1 MGGTQNPAPHPS
13 RQPRTPVCPG
23 GHTSGGGQHVREPLP
38 GGHHLRVLLQIGEVL
53 PDPDGTVVWGEER
66 EVTGTVAGT
75 RPLGPAAAPARRAG
89 SLGRGPGFLPSA
101 AFPPSPADGSPRAL
115 ASLRAGL
122 RASLRC
128 LSRPPPPG
136 CAPRSGLHTRCEL
149 SLRTPRGGARGEGS
163 LRPHVSSFLPRCRT
177 CPLASPAP
185 HVALGGA
192 QVPSCSRPASPAL
205 EGAVLRETDPETL
218 PEPSPQPPPHLLAP
232 SLVSTTV
239 DLRAPGRVPL
249 RCLWGPSAKGPRSH
263 PGAACSLLL
272 VPEML
277 P

>member
-1 MGGTQNPAPHPS
+1 MSESPCQAVTISGFFSRSAKFFQTRMAPS
-13 RQPRTPVCPG
+13 
-23 GHTSGGGQHVREPLP
+23 SGER
-38 GGHHLRVLLQIGEVL
+38 
-53 PDPDGTVVWGEER
+53 R
-66 EVTGTVAGT
+66 EVAGTVAGT

-89 SLGRGPGFLPSA
+89 PLGRGPGSLPSA
-101 AFPPSPADGSPRAL
+101 AFPPPPADGSPRAL

-122 RASLRC
+122 RASLWC
-128 LSRPPPPG
+128 LSPPPPPG

-192 QVPSCSRPASPAL
+192 QVPSCSRPTSCSHPTSPAL

-232 SLVSTTV
+232 LWSPRQWTFAPWDGCLCGASGARPP
-239 DLRAPGRVPL
+239 RAL
-249 RCLWGPSAKGPRSH
+249 GPTPVLPAP
-263 PGAACSLLL
+263 CSWC
-272 VPEML
+272 PEML